1 MHFEETL
8 TIARW
13 GCRSVIG
20 SQCVYSFSFDV
31 ASNPSNYSHSLLHI
45 FYSNRME
52 FVCFALSKFIRW
64 KWIRY
69 DKKQNFPLPDDMTDQ
84 RSIKKTMLMD
94 EIRIIAGRKCDQQW
108 AEFCGIRYKSTE
120 IMYINFHL
128 LLMEPKEKKK
138 PSTIW
143 WTFLISLPSCAIC
156 LCSKQCALPKIRGL
170 MFVCISWN
178 EGGVWPMEKKKIN
191 KT

>member
-8 TIARW
+8 TIAKR

-120 IMYINFHL
+120 IMYINFICFWWNRRR
-128 LLMEPKEKKK
+128 EKKNRRQFGGLFSF
-138 PSTIW
+138 PCLLVP
-143 WTFLISLPSCAIC
+143 FACAQNNAHSLRFGVWCSCAFHEM
-156 LCSKQCALPKIRGL
+156 RGVL
-170 MFVCISWN
+170 AN
-178 EGGVWPMEKKKIN
+178 GKKEN
-191 KT
+191 

>member
-1 MHFEETL
+1 MLHRIHRTTL
-8 TIARW
+8 IHYCT
-13 GCRSVIG
+13 
-20 SQCVYSFSFDV
+20 FSTAIEWNLFVLPWANSYDG
-31 ASNPSNYSHSLLHI
+31 N
-45 FYSNRME
+45 E
-52 FVCFALSKFIRW
+52 FAMI
-64 KWIRY
+64 
-69 DKKQNFPLPDDMTDQ
+69 KKQNFPLPDDMADQ